1 MLALVD
7 KPLVVG
13 IGQAT
18 VAFSAVVPRFPE
30 AGRRVELGSVS
41 IQPGGA
47 AAIATATVSALGC
60 GARFCTQVADDFLA
74 SFIDDA
80 LREDS
85 IDLRLIRAADHQLSA
100 FSFTALTSAH
110 SIGFTSGGDIADLD
124 VASLDIGSLLH
135 GASALIVDGAFPRAQ
150 SAIAEEAR
158 QRDILVIFNGGANLR
173 EGTGELVALADVL
186 ICSERLAAEIA
197 PHGELKDS
205 LVELQRLGPRVAILT
220 LGASGSIGL
229 HGDQLVEQPAFP
241 LEAVD
246 TSGAGDVYTGAFAV
260 AMLNSL
266 PFSRCMEL
274 ASAAASLSCTK
285 VGAWAGIPA
294 RDEVVALLRSGQPNE

>member
-1 MLALVD
+1 MLATVD

-13 IGQAT
+13 LGQAT

-30 AGRRVELGSVS
+30 AGSQVELGSVS

-60 GARFCTQVADDFLA
+60 GARFCTRVADDFLA
-74 SFIDDA
+74 SFINDA
-80 LREDS
+80 LSEDN
-85 IDLRLIRAADHQLSA
+85 IDLRLIRDSEHQLSA
-100 FSFTALTSAH
+100 FSFTALTSTNH
-110 SIGFTSGGDIADLD
+110 VGFASNGDIADLD
-124 VASLDIGSLLH
+124 VASIDIDSLLH
-135 GASALIVDGAFPRAQ
+135 GASALIVDGALPRAQ
-150 SAIAEEAR
+150 SAVAEEAR
-158 QRDILVIFNGGANLR
+158 QRDILVIFNGGTDLR

-220 LGASGSIGL
+220 LGAAGSIGL
-229 HGDQLVEQPAFP
+229 HGDQLVEQPSFP
-241 LEAVD
+241 IQPVD
-246 TSGAGDVYTGAFAV
+246 ANGAGDVYTGAFAV

-266 PFSRCMEL
+266 PFSRCMEF
-274 ASAAASLSCTK
+274 ASASASLSCTK
-285 VGAWAGIPA
+285 VGAWAGIPT
-294 RDEVVALLRSGQPNE
+294 RDEVLDLVRGDQAGE